1 MMVSLCVDPKVGY
14 RCLSTPSWGS
24 WWKFGVIGFYF
35 SYITRHS
42 SSVFPTALVCPDKWR
57 NIRRPGG
64 KDQRRH
70 IRLDLLNIL
79 WSWHSSWWYKR
90 LVCACVC
97 VGGGAG
103 CLRRQE
109 TWMKVRSCI
118 DIVKRGSVNVPHA
131 FGVCQRVPNGK
142 TTSINTRKDKEVA
155 NRDMSVVTIHT
166 TSSIEDL

>member
-14 RCLSTPSWGS
+14 RGLSTPSWGS

-97 VGGGAG
+97 VGGGG
-103 CLRRQE
+103 
-109 TWMKVRSCI
+109 
-118 DIVKRGSVNVPHA
+118 RGAYDDKKPGWKSGA
-131 FGVCQRVPNGK
+131 A
-142 TTSINTRKDKEVA
+142 SISSREVA
-155 NRDMSVVTIHT
+155 WTCPTLSGYAREFPMVKLHPSTPEKTKKWRTGTCQWSQYIP
-166 TSSIEDL
+166 LLL